1 MDGRTRTAEEIANGF
16 SLFDLSHNTEE
27 GNSYLDQRNGR
38 RPPSLQSYG
47 SGSAPHLDLP
57 SAAPPR
63 PRSAELHVN
72 GVPNAL
78 MTLGR
83 QELLMREAEV
93 NRKIVVRSNNQQR
106 VGLTGVELSQLHN
119 QLTGI
124 TTTCTLIIGFSMG
137 ALSADLLSAMG
148 DDSSL
153 FCIYKSPGAAVLSG
167 VFILCTITCI
177 CACFTIIACVQ
188 IIIFQSECAL
198 FSRSMSHAMNEVAGK
213 RVNLTQ
219 QVVRMTQLLMYGD
232 GDRSSGVSSLNTSPS
247 SGPSGPSAPS
257 TMRWFGRKSII
268 STSFNAGSVDAD
280 TGLSLPPEARKR
292 LEMWARK
299 RLEQQVAQ
307 PERAKNQKSNGLS
320 FGFTI
325 YMGLAVALSSFFV
338 SVVVLVWIFL
348 GPLVAWHHVSVA
360 NASLTSADEN
370 PFLMQTQDG
379 KWKTRCLD
387 PTNNEDVAYMQMVGT
402 AISSC
407 STVVFIIYAFIG
419 SRLARQT
426 HHRYSLS
433 SLLALAMNDEA
444 GTSDGNMSF
453 EVDET
458 SFDTAA
464 GQCTRA
470 VRLNRRPQGPMLS
483 A

>member
-1 MDGRTRTAEEIANGF
+1 MDSSRSAEELANGF

-47 SGSAPHLDLP
+47 SGSAPPLDP

-63 PRSAELHVN
+63 PRAADLHVN

-83 QELLMREAEV
+83 QELMMREAEV
-93 NRKIVVRSNNQQR
+93 NRKIIVRSNNQQR

-232 GDRSSGVSSLNTSPS
+232 GDRSSEVSTLKPSPS
-247 SGPSGPSAPS
+247 SGPSAPS
-257 TMRWFGRKSII
+257 NMRWFGRKTVI

-280 TGLSLPPEARKR
+280 TGLSLPPEARRR
-292 LEMWARK
+292 LELWARK

-307 PERAKNQKSNGLS
+307 PERAKNRKSNGLS

-360 NASLTSADEN
+360 NASLSGADEN

-379 KWKTRCLD
+379 EWKTRCLD
-387 PTNNEDVAYMQMVGT
+387 PTNNDDVAYMQMVGT

-407 STVVFIIYAFIG
+407 STAVFIIYAIIG

-458 SFDTAA
+458 SLDTSDTAA

-470 VRLNRRPQGPMLS
+470 VRLNRRPQGPVLS

>member
-1 MDGRTRTAEEIANGF
+1 MG
-16 SLFDLSHNTEE
+16 SLST
-27 GNSYLDQRNGR
+27 DQ
-38 RPPSLQSYG
+38 
-47 SGSAPHLDLP
+47 
-57 SAAPPR
+57 
-63 PRSAELHVN
+63 
-72 GVPNAL
+72 
-78 MTLGR
+78 
-83 QELLMREAEV
+83 
-93 NRKIVVRSNNQQR
+93 
-106 VGLTGVELSQLHN
+106 
-119 QLTGI
+119 
-124 TTTCTLIIGFSMG
+124 
-137 ALSADLLSAMG
+137 LSAMG

-232 GDRSSGVSSLNTSPS
+232 GDRSSEVSTLKPSPS
-247 SGPSGPSAPS
+247 SGPSAPS
-257 TMRWFGRKSII
+257 NMRWFGRKTVI

-280 TGLSLPPEARKR
+280 TGLSLPPEARRR
-292 LEMWARK
+292 LELWARK

-307 PERAKNQKSNGLS
+307 PERAKNRKSNGLS

-360 NASLTSADEN
+360 NASLSGADEN

-379 KWKTRCLD
+379 EWKTRCLD
-387 PTNNEDVAYMQMVGT
+387 PTNNDDVAYMQMVGT

-407 STVVFIIYAFIG
+407 STAVFIIYAIIG

-458 SFDTAA
+458 SCDTSDTAA

-470 VRLNRRPQGPMLS
+470 VRLNRRPQGPVLS

>member
-1 MDGRTRTAEEIANGF
+1 MDSSRTAEEIANGF

-47 SGSAPHLDLP
+47 SGSAPPLDP

-63 PRSAELHVN
+63 PRAADLHVN

-83 QELLMREAEV
+83 QELMMREAEV
-93 NRKIVVRSNNQQR
+93 NRKIIVRSNNQQR

-232 GDRSSGVSSLNTSPS
+232 GDRSAEVSTLKPSPS
-247 SGPSGPSAPS
+247 SGPSAPS
-257 TMRWFGRKSII
+257 NMRWFGRKTVI

-280 TGLSLPPEARKR
+280 TGLSLPPEVRRR
-292 LEMWARK
+292 LELWARK

-307 PERAKNQKSNGLS
+307 PERAKNRKSNVLS

-360 NASLTSADEN
+360 NASLSGANEN

-379 KWKTRCLD
+379 EWKTRCLD
-387 PTNNEDVAYMQMVGT
+387 PTNNDDVAYMQMVGT

-407 STVVFIIYAFIG
+407 STAVFIIYAIIG

-458 SFDTAA
+458 SLDTSDTAA
-464 GQCTRA
+464 GQYTRA
-470 VRLNRRPQGPMLS
+470 VRLNRRPQGPVLS

>member
-1 MDGRTRTAEEIANGF
+1 
-16 SLFDLSHNTEE
+16 
-27 GNSYLDQRNGR
+27 
-38 RPPSLQSYG
+38 
-47 SGSAPHLDLP
+47 
-57 SAAPPR
+57 
-63 PRSAELHVN
+63 
-72 GVPNAL
+72 VPNAL

-83 QELLMREAEV
+83 QELMMREAEV
-93 NRKIVVRSNNQQR
+93 NRKIIVRSNNQQR

-232 GDRSSGVSSLNTSPS
+232 GDRSAEVSTLKPSPS
-247 SGPSGPSAPS
+247 SGPSAPS
-257 TMRWFGRKSII
+257 NMRWFGRKTVI

-280 TGLSLPPEARKR
+280 TGLSLPPEARRR
-292 LEMWARK
+292 LELWARK

-307 PERAKNQKSNGLS
+307 PERAKNRKSNGLS

-360 NASLTSADEN
+360 NASLSGANEN

-379 KWKTRCLD
+379 EWKTRCLD
-387 PTNNEDVAYMQMVGT
+387 PTNNDDVAYMQMVGT

-407 STVVFIIYAFIG
+407 STAVFIIYAIIG

-458 SFDTAA
+458 SLDTSDTAA
-464 GQCTRA
+464 GQYTRA
-470 VRLNRRPQGPMLS
+470 VRLNRRPQGPVLS

>member
-1 MDGRTRTAEEIANGF
+1 
-16 SLFDLSHNTEE
+16 
-27 GNSYLDQRNGR
+27 
-38 RPPSLQSYG
+38 
-47 SGSAPHLDLP
+47 
-57 SAAPPR
+57 
-63 PRSAELHVN
+63 
-72 GVPNAL
+72 

-83 QELLMREAEV
+83 QELMMREAEV
-93 NRKIVVRSNNQQR
+93 NRKIIVRSNNQQR

-232 GDRSSGVSSLNTSPS
+232 GDRSAEVSTLKPSPS
-247 SGPSGPSAPS
+247 SGPSAPS
-257 TMRWFGRKSII
+257 NMRWFGRKTVI

-280 TGLSLPPEARKR
+280 TGLSLPPEARRR
-292 LEMWARK
+292 LELWARK

-307 PERAKNQKSNGLS
+307 PERAKNRKSNGLS

-360 NASLTSADEN
+360 NASLSGANEN

-379 KWKTRCLD
+379 EWKTRCLD
-387 PTNNEDVAYMQMVGT
+387 PTNNDDVAYMQMVGT

-407 STVVFIIYAFIG
+407 STAVFIIYAIIG

-458 SFDTAA
+458 SLDTSDTAA
-464 GQCTRA
+464 GQYTRA
-470 VRLNRRPQGPMLS
+470 VRLNRRPHGPVLS